1 MAREPGYCLHKPT
14 GQAYV
19 NLGGKVVY
27 LGLHGTDESKRKYET
42 VKAEWLVNRHSAEFS
57 PNSTGP
63 TMADICLAYLDHAK
77 KYYPTGNEYLNH
89 EAAVRPISRLYATLP
104 AIQFGPTQFRTVREW
119 FISTPIEF
127 KTSKKPKPA
136 DKEQKP
142 KAKPKPPKFRSRKTI
157 NEQMNRILR
166 IIKWAVAQGMVP
178 VSVHQTLKCIDPLK
192 RGRTEA
198 RETKAITAVPDSI
211 VQATLP
217 HLTQVL
223 RDMVQFQQLVGCRP
237 GELVRITPSMVNRS
251 SDVWTIELAE
261 HKSAYR
267 GKSRTL
273 YIGPKAQAILKPYLL
288 RGAHVA
294 CFSPQES
301 ERQRLD
307 AKHAAR
313 VTPLSCGNR
322 PGTNRARK
330 PRRPPGTSFTTGTFA
345 RAILYACKRAKLDHW
360 HPNQLRHSAATAV
373 RKQFGLEAAQL
384 ILGHSGAD
392 VTQIY
397 AERDAS
403 KAIEVARRIG

>member
-27 LGLHGTDESKRKYET
+27 LGKHGTDESREAYNR
-42 VKAEWLVNRHSAEFS
+42 VKAEWLVNRNAAEFC

-63 TMADICLAYLDHAK
+63 TMADVCLAYLDHAK
-77 KYYPTGNEYLNH
+77 LYYPTGNEYANF
-89 EAAVRPISRLYATLP
+89 ESAIRPISLLYAKLP
-104 AIQFGPTQFRTVREW
+104 ASQFGPTQFRTVREW
-119 FISTPIEF
+119 FISTPIVF
-127 KTSKKPKPA
+127 KTGKKRKPA
-136 DKEQKP
+136 P
-142 KAKPKPPKFRSRKTI
+142 AKKNEPGKPPRFRSRKTI
-157 NEQMNRILR
+157 NEQMNRLLR
-166 IIKWAVAQGMVP
+166 MLKWAVAQGMIP

-198 RETKAITAVPDSI
+198 PETKPIAAVPASVVD
-211 VQATLP
+211 ATLA
-217 HLTQVL
+217 HLTPVL
-223 RDMVQFQQLVGCRP
+223 SDMVQLQQLIGCRP
-237 GELVRITPSMVNRS
+237 GELVRITPAMVDRTQ
-251 SDVWTIELAE
+251 DVWTIELAE
-261 HKSAYR
+261 HKNAYR

-288 RGAHVA
+288 RGADDA

-301 ERQRLD
+301 ERQRLA

-313 VTPLSCGNR
+313 VTAMSCGNR
-322 PGTNRARK
+322 PGTNRLTRK
-330 PRRPPGTSFTTGTFA
+330 PRRAPGTSFTTGTYA
-345 RAILYACKRAKLDHW
+345 RAILYACRRAEIPHW
-360 HPNQLRHSAATAV
+360 HPNQLRHSAATAI

-397 AERDAS
+397 AERDAA
-403 KAIEVARRIG
+403 KAVEVARMIG